1 MAVNLSL
8 VVKLLGMESASNDL
22 GVSTMPH
29 KLDYPGTLYADGD
42 YVSGTTDNKQD
53 LIWSDRRTLVATS
66 EQLDLAGVLT
76 AALGGSAIT
85 MVEVRGIAIVNRATS
100 ATSRLKLGAGA
111 NPSFAGLFVAT
122 GDIILI
128 PASGLFLWHAPLDG
142 GGLTVTASTGDMLT
156 LDSAAAT
163 ITYDI
168 VVWGVS
174 A

>member
-1 MAVNLSL
+1 MAVNLSIL
-8 VVKLLGMESASNDL
+8 AKVLGMEIQGKDL
-22 GVSTMPH
+22 GIATMPH
-29 KLDYPGTLYADGD
+29 LLEYPGDLFRGQFPT
-42 YVSGTTDNKQD
+42 GTTDNKQD
-53 LIWSDRRTLVATS
+53 LIWSDRRTLTATS

-76 AALGGSAIT
+76 SALGGTIT
-85 MVEVRGIAIVNRATS
+85 MVEVRGIMIVNRAT
-100 ATSRLKLGAGA
+100 AAASRLKLGAGA
-111 NPSFAGLFVAT
+111 NPAYDGLFGAT
-122 GDIILI
+122 GDIIQV

-156 LDSAAAT
+156 LDSTAAT